1 MLVYTLVAILP
12 LETAALDHSR
22 SYYQQVGSP
31 PLQRNRRKLEKLE
44 VSLGGVVH
52 RGKAEKPSNVSNSD
66 RFQANN
72 LQYHRAEGT
81 DLNIHNNVLALD
93 RLHGP

>member
-1 MLVYTLVAILP
+1 
-12 LETAALDHSR
+12 
-22 SYYQQVGSP
+22 
-31 PLQRNRRKLEKLE
+31 
-44 VSLGGVVH
+44 VH